1 MHTLRK
7 KGLTF
12 KMMET
17 AKKLEAPELSANRSR
32 RLWMA
37 TVLGSLVA
45 FGPLSLDMYLPAL
58 PIIADNMQT
67 STSMVQL
74 SLTAC
79 LVGLSVGQLFAG
91 PISDVRGRRGPL
103 LIGLIIYAISS
114 ILCAVAPSIWTFVLL
129 RFVQGLAG
137 AAGIVIAR
145 AMVRDMYEGTELT
158 KFFALLMLV
167 NGVAPIAAPIFGGQL
182 LHFTPWEGVFIVLSL
197 IGVLMF
203 VVVMFGLPETLPAE
217 RRSKAGLSNT
227 LSTFARLVK
236 DRNFMGYALAQ
247 GLVTAAMFAY
257 ISGSPFVFQEIY
269 GVSPAM
275 FSVIFAVNGV
285 GIILASQI
293 TGRLA
298 GKVTERKLF
307 VFGISLATVS
317 GLVLLAM
324 ILLQGS
330 LFALLI
336 PLFFV
341 VSSVGIV
348 GATGFSLAMQ
358 NQSQAAGSAS
368 ALQGL
373 ISFISGGLVAPL
385 VGIGGSSTAVPMGI
399 VIAATTICAV
409 LVNAFLIRSRKNA

>member
-1 MHTLRK
+1 MTFFMNLTTKELEYDPQPLNRK
-7 KGLTF
+7 
-12 KMMET
+12 
-17 AKKLEAPELSANRSR
+17 R

-37 TVLGSLVA
+37 SVLGSLVA

-58 PIIADNMQT
+58 PLLSEDMQT

-91 PISDVRGRRGPL
+91 PISDVRGRRIPL
-103 LIGLIIYAISS
+103 LIGLLIYAVSS
-114 ILCAVAPSIWTFVLL
+114 MLCAVAPSIWTFVLL

-145 AMVRDMYEGTELT
+145 AMVRDMYEGSEMT

-167 NGVAPIAAPIFGGQL
+167 NGVAPIAAPIFGSQL
-182 LHFTPWEGVFIVLSL
+182 LHFTTWEGVFVVLCL
-197 IGVLMF
+197 IGVMMF
-203 VVVMFGLPETLPAE
+203 FVVMFGLPETLPLE
-217 RRSKAGLSNT
+217 RRSKAGITHT
-227 LSTFARLVK
+227 LSTFGRLIK
-236 DRNFMGYALAQ
+236 DRTFMGYAMAQ
-247 GLVTAAMFAY
+247 GLITAAMFAY
-257 ISGSPFVFQEIY
+257 IAGSPFVLQDIF

-275 FSVIFAVNGV
+275 FSVVFAVNGI
-285 GIILASQI
+285 GIIIASQV

-298 GKVTERKLF
+298 GKISENTLF
-307 VFGISLATVS
+307 VFGISLATVA
-317 GLVLLAM
+317 GLVLLTM
-324 ILLQGS
+324 ILLNGS
-330 LFALLI
+330 LLSVLV

-358 NQSQAAGSAS
+358 KQSQAAGSAS

-373 ISFISGGLVAPL
+373 ISFISGGIVAPL
-385 VGIGGSSTAVPMGI
+385 VGIGGSTTAVPMGV
-399 VIAATTICAV
+399 VIAVSTICAV
-409 LVNAFLIRSRKNA
+409 LTYLLLIRTRRPL

>member
-1 MHTLRK
+1 MTFFMNLTTKEIEYDPQPLIRK
-7 KGLTF
+7 G
-12 KMMET
+12 
-17 AKKLEAPELSANRSR
+17 

-37 TVLGSLVA
+37 SVLGSLVA

-58 PIIADNMQT
+58 PLLSDDMQT

-91 PISDVRGRRGPL
+91 PISDVRGRRIPL
-103 LIGLIIYAISS
+103 LIGLLIYAVTS
-114 ILCAVAPSIWTFVLL
+114 ILCAVAPSIWTFVFL

-145 AMVRDMYEGTELT
+145 AMVRDMYEGSEMT

-167 NGVAPIAAPIFGGQL
+167 NGVAPIAAPIFGSQL
-182 LHFTPWEGVFIVLSL
+182 LHFTTWEGGFVVLCL
-197 IGVLMF
+197 IGVMMF
-203 VVVMFGLPETLPAE
+203 FVVMFGLPETLPLE
-217 RRSKAGLSNT
+217 RRSKAGITHT
-227 LSTFARLVK
+227 LSTFGRLIK
-236 DRNFMGYALAQ
+236 DRQFMGYAMTQ
-247 GLVTAAMFAY
+247 GLITAAMFAY
-257 ISGSPFVFQEIY
+257 IAGSPFVLQDIY

-275 FSVIFAVNGV
+275 FSVVFAVNGI
-285 GIILASQI
+285 GIIIASQV

-298 GKVTERKLF
+298 GKIKENKLF
-307 VFGISLATVS
+307 VFGITLATVA
-317 GLVLLAM
+317 GLILLTM
-324 ILLQGS
+324 ILLKGS
-330 LFALLI
+330 LLTLLV

-358 NQSQAAGSAS
+358 KQSQAAGSAS

-373 ISFISGGLVAPL
+373 ISFISGGIVAPL
-385 VGIGGSSTAVPMGI
+385 VGIGGSTTAVPMGV
-399 VIAATTICAV
+399 VIAVSTICAV
-409 LVNAFLIRSRKNA
+409 LSYLLLIRSRRTI

>member
-1 MHTLRK
+1 MTIFMNLTTKELEYDPQPLNRK
-7 KGLTF
+7 
-12 KMMET
+12 
-17 AKKLEAPELSANRSR
+17 R

-37 TVLGSLVA
+37 SVLGSLVA

-58 PIIADNMQT
+58 PLLSEDMQT

-91 PISDVRGRRGPL
+91 PISDVRGRRIPL
-103 LIGLIIYAISS
+103 LIGLLIYAVSS

-145 AMVRDMYEGTELT
+145 AMVRDMYEGSEMT
-158 KFFALLMLV
+158 KFIALLMLV
-167 NGVAPIAAPIFGGQL
+167 NGVAPIAAPIFGSQL
-182 LHFTPWEGVFIVLSL
+182 LHFTTWEGVFVVLCL
-197 IGVLMF
+197 IGVMMF
-203 VVVMFGLPETLPAE
+203 FVVMFGLPETLPLE
-217 RRSKAGLSNT
+217 RRSKAGITHT
-227 LSTFARLVK
+227 LSTFGRLIK
-236 DRNFMGYALAQ
+236 DRTFMGYAMAQ
-247 GLVTAAMFAY
+247 GLITAAMFAY
-257 ISGSPFVFQEIY
+257 IAGSPFVLQDIF

-275 FSVIFAVNGV
+275 FSVVFAVNGI
-285 GIILASQI
+285 GIIIASQV

-298 GKVTERKLF
+298 GKISENTLF
-307 VFGISLATVS
+307 VFGISLATVA
-317 GLVLLAM
+317 GLVLLTM
-324 ILLQGS
+324 ILLNGS
-330 LFALLI
+330 LLSVLV

-358 NQSQAAGSAS
+358 KQSQAAGSAS

-373 ISFISGGLVAPL
+373 ISFISGGIVAPL
-385 VGIGGSSTAVPMGI
+385 VGIGGSTTAVPMGV
-399 VIAATTICAV
+399 VIAVSTICAM
-409 LVNAFLIRSRKNA
+409 LMYLLLIRTRRSL

>member
-1 MHTLRK
+1 MTFFMNLTTKEMENDPQPLSRK
-7 KGLTF
+7 
-12 KMMET
+12 
-17 AKKLEAPELSANRSR
+17 R

-37 TVLGSLVA
+37 SVLGSLVA

-58 PIIADNMQT
+58 PLLSDDMQT

-91 PISDVRGRRGPL
+91 PISDVRGRRIPL
-103 LIGLIIYAISS
+103 LSGLLIYAVSS
-114 ILCAVAPSIWTFVLL
+114 ILCAVAPSIWTFVFL

-145 AMVRDMYEGTELT
+145 AMVRDMYEGSEMT

-167 NGVAPIAAPIFGGQL
+167 NGVAPIAAPIFGSQL
-182 LHFTPWEGVFIVLSL
+182 LHFTTWEGVFVVLCL
-197 IGVLMF
+197 IGVIMF
-203 VVVMFGLPETLPAE
+203 VVVMFGLPETLPLE
-217 RRSKAGLSNT
+217 RRSKAGITHT
-227 LSTFARLVK
+227 LSTFGRLIK
-236 DRNFMGYALAQ
+236 DRHFMGYAMSQ
-247 GLVTAAMFAY
+247 GLITAAMFAY
-257 ISGSPFVFQEIY
+257 IAGSPFVLQEIY

-275 FSVIFAVNGV
+275 FSVVFAVNGL
-285 GIILASQI
+285 GIIIASQV

-298 GKVTERKLF
+298 GKIKEKRLF
-307 VFGISLATVS
+307 VFGISLATVA
-317 GLVLLAM
+317 GLILLTM
-324 ILLQGS
+324 ILLKGS
-330 LFALLI
+330 LLTLLV

-358 NQSQAAGSAS
+358 KQSQAAGSAS

-373 ISFISGGLVAPL
+373 ISFISGGIVAPL
-385 VGIGGSSTAVPMGI
+385 VGIGGSTTAVPMGV
-399 VIAATTICAV
+399 VIAVSTICAV
-409 LVNAFLIRSRKNA
+409 LTYLLWIRTQRSF